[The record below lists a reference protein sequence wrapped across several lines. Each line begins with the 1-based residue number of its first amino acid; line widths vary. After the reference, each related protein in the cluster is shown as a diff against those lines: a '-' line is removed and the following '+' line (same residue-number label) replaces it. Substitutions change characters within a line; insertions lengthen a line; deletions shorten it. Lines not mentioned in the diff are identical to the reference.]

1 MIIGKI
7 NFLARHWYQM
17 KRRFVHCPIR
27 LIGQKVKD
35 PVIFQEELDM
45 PILRHRWVKSST
57 ETTNGNRAS
66 ADVDEMT

>member
-17 KRRFVHCPIR
+17 KRRFVHEG
-27 LIGQKVKD
+27 LIGRKVKD

-45 PILRHRWVKSST
+45 PEILRHRWVKSST